1 MGCKESKQT
10 IKTLQFKKM
19 NVYLFKVS
27 VVFGK
32 VNSERGGG
40 GGGGG
45 GGGEV
50 QVMHI
55 YNFGNK
61 SDNK

>member
-1 MGCKESKQT
+1 MGCKESNQT
-10 IKTLQFKKM
+10 IKTLQFKKI
-19 NVYLFKVS
+19 NVYLFKES

-32 VNSERGGG
+32 VNSNLGGG

-45 GGGEV
+45 GGGV